1 MGRPKGSKDRVPR
14 DPAACRANAK
24 KPRLRL
30 TNELREVATEKLVP
44 LLQGAGSDRIAAYL
58 TDPKTGFD
66 EFRWAVEFVANRLGL
81 PAMTQQDVNV
91 TGAGREVWVVGE
103 GLGWPEATGATVEP
117 SSDHDDRSDQPSV
130 Q

>member
-1 MGRPKGSKDRVPR
+1 MVSEKLRE
-14 DPAACRANAK
+14 ANRQRSR
-24 KPRLRL
+24 KPRGKWAGTKEREQIEKAKALLREGLPDGARFVLDLIRDENEPKELRL
-30 TNELREVATEKLVP
+30 
-44 LLQGAGSDRIAAYL
+44 AAL
-58 TDPKTGFD
+58 KFAA
-66 EFRWAVEFVANRLGL
+66 ERAGL
-81 PAMTQQDVNV
+81 PVQSQQDVNV